1 MMLEERPTDRQGNGG
16 APRLSRAVSQ
26 VKHLNFPQVSEIP
39 MARSAIKRSPSSGAT
54 SRKSKKALDK

>member
-16 APRLSRAVSQ
+16 APRLVSQ